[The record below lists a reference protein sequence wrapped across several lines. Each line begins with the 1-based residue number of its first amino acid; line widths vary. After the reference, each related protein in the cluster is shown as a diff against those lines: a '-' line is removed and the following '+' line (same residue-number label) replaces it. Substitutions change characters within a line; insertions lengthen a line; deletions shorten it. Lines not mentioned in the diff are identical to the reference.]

1 MGYAQ
6 HAMIALIEENA
17 RELFELCR
25 KFQVERLD
33 LFGSAATTL
42 FEPNSSDLD
51 FVVEFTNRAPGT
63 YLDRYLDFADAL
75 EALFQRPVDL
85 ITERAIH
92 NPYFR
97 RSLELTRRTVYE
109 RRNEEA
115 AA

>member
-1 MGYAQ
+1 
-6 HAMIALIEENA
+6 MIALVEENK
-17 RELFELCR
+17 RELFQLCR

-42 FEPNSSDLD
+42 FDPTSSDLD
-51 FVVEFTNRAPGT
+51 FVVEFTDRAPGT
-63 YLDRYLDFADAL
+63 YLDRYLDFAEAL

-85 ITERAIH
+85 ITERAIR

-97 RSLELTRRTVYE
+97 HSVELTRQSLYE

>member
-1 MGYAQ
+1 
-6 HAMIALIEENA
+6 MIALVEENK
-17 RELFELCR
+17 RELVELCR

-33 LFGSAATTL
+33 RLGSAATPL
-42 FEPNSSDLD
+42 FESDTSDLD
-51 FVVEFTNRAPGT
+51 FVVEFTNPAPGT
-63 YLDRYLDFADAL
+63 YVDRYLDFAEAL

-97 RSLELTRRTVYE
+97 RSVELTRQSLYE

-115 AA
+115 TA